1 MLKNKIFDQFVIDNK
16 FLIKLR
22 DTVRYIT
29 KSNMRGCDTVKDDG
43 SNVVSDNEPNKS
55 RLKENEDKVKTRVC
69 LSACDFF
76 MGIDINGLR
85 GCDELLR
92 KMAYIIK
99 NFMVS
104 NFSLQF

>member
-1 MLKNKIFDQFVIDNK
+1 MLENKIFDQFVVDNK

-43 SNVVSDNEPNKS
+43 SNVVSDHEANKS
-55 RLKENEDKVKTRVC
+55 PLKENEDKVKTRVC

-85 GCDELLR
+85 GCDERFKEDGIYHKEFYGL
-92 KMAYIIK
+92 K
-99 NFMVS
+99 F
-104 NFSLQF
+104 

>member
-1 MLKNKIFDQFVIDNK
+1 MLENKIFDQFVVDNK

-43 SNVVSDNEPNKS
+43 SNVVSDNEANRSP
-55 RLKENEDKVKTRVC
+55 LKENEDKVMTRVC

-85 GCDELLR
+85 GCDKRVKEDG
-92 KMAYIIK
+92 I
-99 NFMVS
+99 
-104 NFSLQF
+104 

>member
-1 MLKNKIFDQFVIDNK
+1 MLENKIFDQFVVDNK

-43 SNVVSDNEPNKS
+43 SNVVSDNEANRPP
-55 RLKENEDKVKTRVC
+55 LKENEDKVKTRVC

-85 GCDELLR
+85 GCDKRVKEDG
-92 KMAYIIK
+92 I
-99 NFMVS
+99 
-104 NFSLQF
+104 

>member
-1 MLKNKIFDQFVIDNK
+1 MLENKIFDQFVVDNK

-43 SNVVSDNEPNKS
+43 SNEVSDNEANIS
-55 RLKENEDKVKTRVC
+55 LLKENENKVKTRVC
-69 LSACDFF
+69 LSVCDLF

-85 GCDELLR
+85 GCDNVLR
-92 KMAYIIK
+92 KMAYVTK

-104 NFSLQF
+104 NFSL

>member
-1 MLKNKIFDQFVIDNK
+1 MLENKIFDQFVIDNK

-43 SNVVSDNEPNKS
+43 SNVVSDNEANKS

-69 LSACDFF
+69 LSAFDFF

-85 GCDELLR
+85 GYDER
-92 KMAYIIK
+92 VKEDDIYHK
-99 NFMVS
+99 EFYG
-104 NFSLQF
+104 FKF

>member
-1 MLKNKIFDQFVIDNK
+1 MLENKVFDQFVVDNK

-43 SNVVSDNEPNKS
+43 SNVVSDNEANKS
-55 RLKENEDKVKTRVC
+55 PLKENEDNIKTRVC
-69 LSACDFF
+69 LSGCDFF

-85 GCDELLR
+85 GCDKRVKEDGIYHKEFHGL
-92 KMAYIIK
+92 K
-99 NFMVS
+99 F
-104 NFSLQF
+104 

>member
-1 MLKNKIFDQFVIDNK
+1 MLENKIFDQFVIDNK

-22 DTVRYIT
+22 DTVRYIR

-43 SNVVSDNEPNKS
+43 SNVVSDNEANKS

-69 LSACDFF
+69 LSAFDFF

-85 GCDELLR
+85 GYDERVKEDDIYHKEFYGL
-92 KMAYIIK
+92 K
-99 NFMVS
+99 F
-104 NFSLQF
+104 

>member
-1 MLKNKIFDQFVIDNK
+1 MLENKIFDQFVVDNK

-43 SNVVSDNEPNKS
+43 SRVVSDNEANKS
-55 RLKENEDKVKTRVC
+55 PLKENEDKVKTRVC
-69 LSACDFF
+69 LSAWDFF

-85 GCDELLR
+85 ECDKRVKEDGIYHKKIYGL
-92 KMAYIIK
+92 K
-99 NFMVS
+99 F
-104 NFSLQF
+104 

>member
-1 MLKNKIFDQFVIDNK
+1 MLENKIFDQVVVDNK

-43 SNVVSDNEPNKS
+43 SNVVSDNEANRSP
-55 RLKENEDKVKTRVC
+55 LKENEDKVKTRVC

-85 GCDELLR
+85 GCDKRVKEDG
-92 KMAYIIK
+92 I
-99 NFMVS
+99 
-104 NFSLQF
+104 

>member
-1 MLKNKIFDQFVIDNK
+1 MLENKIFDQFVVDNK

-43 SNVVSDNEPNKS
+43 SNVVSDNEASKS
-55 RLKENEDKVKTRVC
+55 PLKENKDNFKTRVC

-85 GCDELLR
+85 GCDKRVKKDGIYHKEFYGL
-92 KMAYIIK
+92 K
-99 NFMVS
+99 F
-104 NFSLQF
+104 